1 MRTLVL
7 GGVRS
12 GKSAHAESLLAGLGT
27 VRYVATGP
35 IAVDDDEWAARVAE
49 HRARRAEA
57 YETVETTDAAAAL
70 RARPDVA
77 ALVDDLGN
85 WVAALVDWEGPAD
98 DTAFDEALAQLCAA
112 LREHRADIVVVSP
125 EVGLS
130 VVPETSAGR
139 RFQDLMGR
147 VNQAV
152 AEAVDET
159 VLLVAGRVVAL
170 TDSPTPRV
178 QTVAAT
184 GASVFPTDT
193 AAPVDEAV
201 AAAVVTPATTVAS
214 PVTVDPT
221 DAEVFAPIEPPDSG
235 AATAARIR
243 QTTLTKP
250 PGSLGRLE
258 DLGNWISA
266 CQGTCPPKPI
276 TSPTVVV
283 FAGDHGVAGPDTE
296 GGSVSAFPQVVTEQM
311 VANFIAGGAA
321 VNVLARRAGAAVRVE
336 DIAVIT
342 DTAPAVSRY
351 KVCRGSN
358 DLRVTDAITLAEAR
372 QAVAA
377 GRAITDELVDS
388 GVDLLIAGD
397 MGIGNTTPAA
407 ILVGLLAHDEP
418 VVVVGRG
425 TGIDDAG
432 WIRKTAAIRD
442 GMWRGRHLVDDPLSL
457 VAAVGGADFAAM
469 AGFLAQAAVRRT
481 PVILDGVVV
490 TAAALVADELAP
502 GAVDWWRAGHMST
515 EPAHAIALR
524 RLGLTP
530 LLELDMRLG
539 EASGALAA
547 LPLVTVATDILATMA
562 TFGEAGVSDA

>member
-12 GKSAHAESLLAGLGT
+12 GKSVYAESLLAGPGS

-35 IAVDDDEWAARVAE
+35 APADDADWAARVAE
-49 HRARRAEA
+49 HRSRRAGCYEA
-57 YETVETTDAAAAL
+57 VETADAAAAL
-70 RARPDVA
+70 REHPDVA

-85 WVAALVDWEGPAD
+85 WVAALVDWENPTD
-98 DTAFDEALAQLCAA
+98 DAAFDKALAQLCAA
-112 LREHRADIVVVSP
+112 LREHRADVVVVSP

-152 AEAVDET
+152 ADAVDET
-159 VLLVAGRVVAL
+159 VLLVAGRVVVL

-178 QTVAAT
+178 QAVAAT
-184 GASVFPTDT
+184 GSDVASADA
-193 AAPVDEAV
+193 AAPVDEAS
-201 AAAVVTPATTVAS
+201 AAAVVTVAS

-221 DAEVFAPIEPPDSG
+221 DAEVFAPVEPPDSG

-266 CQGTCPPKPI
+266 CQGTCPPRPI

-283 FAGDHGVAGPDTE
+283 FAGDHGVAAPDTE

-311 VANFIAGGAA
+311 VANFVAGGAA

-336 DIAVIT
+336 DIAVVT
-342 DTAPAVSRY
+342 DTTPAVSRY

-358 DLRVTDAITLAEAR
+358 DLRVTDAITLSQAR

-377 GRAITDELVDS
+377 GRAIADELVDS

-407 ILVGLLAHDEP
+407 ILIGLLAHEEP

-469 AGFLAQAAVRRT
+469 AGFLAQAALRRT
-481 PVILDGVVV
+481 PVILDGVVI

-502 GAVDWWRAGHMST
+502 GAVDWWRAGHVST
-515 EPAHAIALR
+515 EPAHGIALR

-530 LLELDMRLG
+530 LLDLDMRLG

-547 LPLVTVATDILATMA
+547 LPLVTAATDILATMA
-562 TFGEAGVSDA
+562 TFGEAGVSDG

>member
-1 MRTLVL
+1 MFARIFAPIRQPV
-7 GGVRS
+7 VRF
-12 GKSAHAESLLAGLGT
+12 GLGVPNAFKT
-27 VRYVATGP
+27 QS
-35 IAVDDDEWAARVAE
+35 ARNF
-49 HRARRAEA
+49 RFSGFGQI
-57 YETVETTDAAAAL
+57 DA
-70 RARPDVA
+70 
-77 ALVDDLGN
+77 
-85 WVAALVDWEGPAD
+85 
-98 DTAFDEALAQLCAA
+98 TAFPWPANRDEALAQLCAA

-276 TSPTVVV
+276 TSPT
-283 FAGDHGVAGPDTE
+283 A
-296 GGSVSAFPQVVTEQM
+296 
-311 VANFIAGGAA
+311 
-321 VNVLARRAGAAVRVE
+321 
-336 DIAVIT
+336 
-342 DTAPAVSRY
+342 
-351 KVCRGSN
+351 
-358 DLRVTDAITLAEAR
+358 
-372 QAVAA
+372 
-377 GRAITDELVDS
+377 
-388 GVDLLIAGD
+388 
-397 MGIGNTTPAA
+397 
-407 ILVGLLAHDEP
+407 
-418 VVVVGRG
+418 
-425 TGIDDAG
+425 
-432 WIRKTAAIRD
+432 
-442 GMWRGRHLVDDPLSL
+442 
-457 VAAVGGADFAAM
+457 
-469 AGFLAQAAVRRT
+469 
-481 PVILDGVVV
+481 
-490 TAAALVADELAP
+490 
-502 GAVDWWRAGHMST
+502 
-515 EPAHAIALR
+515 
-524 RLGLTP
+524 
-530 LLELDMRLG
+530 
-539 EASGALAA
+539 
-547 LPLVTVATDILATMA
+547 
-562 TFGEAGVSDA
+562 